1 MTLRN
6 FLDLRKKEQP
16 EIVVVEKVVFK
27 ARQWKLEVLK
37 IFMVISTVS
46 LTIWGISKADDAIFS
61 DSSIAPVTE
70 VAVTPENN
78 FSAIGYVTDISD
90 SSMSIDDS
98 QVSDASADASY
109 VFNTE
114 HINKIENNDY
124 FPLAISDIKLGDK
137 IIVQGTRINGVDEIH
152 RIISFAVTATSTATT
167 TDATSTV
174 ATTTATSTDSI
185 STSTDLVATDT
196 ASTTATSTG
205 IIDTVVNAVKS
216 VVETVVNAVL
226 GSDTSTSTDSVS
238 TTTPASSSAP
248 ETTQPNPADSSTQES
263 NSANTSNTSDTP
275 TTPPASDTSTAQ

>member
-27 ARQWKLEVLK
+27 ARQWKLEILK

-61 DSSIAPVTE
+61 DSSIAPITE

-90 SSMSIDDS
+90 SSMTIDDS
-98 QVSDASADASY
+98 QVSDNSADASY
-109 VFNTE
+109 VFNTG

-124 FPLAISDIKLGDK
+124 LPLAISDIKLGDK
-137 IIVQGTRINGVDEIH
+137 IIVQGTRVNGVDEIH
-152 RIISFAVTATSTATT
+152 RIISFATAATTTATT

-174 ATTTATSTDSI
+174 ATTTATSTDNSN

-205 IIDTVVNAVKS
+205 IINTVINAVKS
-216 VVETVVNAVL
+216 AVETVVNAFL
-226 GSDTSTSTDSVS
+226 GDETNTSTSTGAVPATQTSTSDSSSSSTEESPTNTPDTTIPPPSTSDTSTQA
-238 TTTPASSSAP
+238 PAS
-248 ETTQPNPADSSTQES
+248 ETSPQ
-263 NSANTSNTSDTP
+263 
-275 TTPPASDTSTAQ
+275 